1 MHTSLFTSGLW
12 LSLVAAKPCSDKT
25 KDEKT
30 ILSTYD
36 IPSTSGSINLTSSPT
51 HESISRPGSLGP
63 SSIKAPKAPSSSA
76 TVGPTSIPTYQT
88 PSSSSNVEPTS
99 LSSSATTL
107 LNSTIII
114 LLSIFDK
121 ADILFVNSFGIY
133 QHRVISLYPPNY
145 TRNFSIDVT
154 IEHRYNYLNFSVY
167 DDLHLKHNL
176 SIPVRIHPK
185 LTNVVQNPGFEDAGG
200 SLSPWQAGIAIDG
213 DGPDDLAFTGLA
225 QPGSNSSNAVLLHA
239 DGPLGGGVISAFVYQ
254 TVPTVAGTIYRI
266 SYDIAISIAQPN
278 NFYSCFFSGY
288 HDWEA
293 FDSFTLENTQGY
305 RRYTA
310 FFGAAAD
317 NQVLKFV
324 VECDSYRGSA
334 EIEIDNV
341 YAVAVE

>member
-30 ILSTYD
+30 IGAYQHPD
-36 IPSTSGSINLTSSPT
+36 IPDAIQLQQRSADKLIIFCNNFAQLDHHNVNFHVLIDKPNLHYLFG
-51 HESISRPGSLGP
+51 HEL
-63 SSIKAPKAPSSSA
+63 
-76 TVGPTSIPTYQT
+76 
-88 PSSSSNVEPTS
+88 
-99 LSSSATTL
+99 LS
-107 LNSTIII
+107 

-213 DGPDDLAFTGLA
+213 DGSDDLAFTGLA

-266 SYDIAISIAQPN
+266 SYDIAISIAQPD
-278 NFYSCFFSGY
+278 NFYSCGFSGY

-293 FDSFTLENTQGY
+293 FDYFTLENTQGY